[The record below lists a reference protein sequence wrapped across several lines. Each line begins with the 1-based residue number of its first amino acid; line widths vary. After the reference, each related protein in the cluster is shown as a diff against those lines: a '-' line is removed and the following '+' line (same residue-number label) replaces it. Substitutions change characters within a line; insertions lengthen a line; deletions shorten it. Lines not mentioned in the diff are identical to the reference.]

1 MPPIHLA
8 GITMDDHTFENWVK
22 IKKVLEEAGKTDC
35 YFYTRA
41 AFNVKGGKLA
51 KDPFELPILGQ
62 QEEE

>member
-1 MPPIHLA
+1 
-8 GITMDDHTFENWVK
+8 MDDHTFENWVK

-41 AFNVKGGKLA
+41 AFIVKGGKLA